1 MKNLI
6 LVILFTIASLV
17 GFSQSTPTLKQ
28 VANSGN
34 TAFKKLLYNDNY
46 AGSATGRWLTD
57 KNYVDSLF
65 TVILP
70 GGGISAI
77 VGTSPISVTG
87 GATPTVSITN
97 PIPLANGG
105 TNASIIASDGALFY
119 SNATKGALTAT
130 NKAFWDYTNGFLG
143 LGKNSGL
150 DATLT
155 AVSTGTTYASSPLV
169 LLNSAN
175 DTIFKVRSD
184 GKIKACDPL
193 SNLYIGSNNGQYN
206 TTGSKNTSLGYG
218 SLITNITGTDNTTV
232 GYDAGIQI
240 VGSVN
245 TAIGSLSQVLSTSS
259 TANTSVGYVSL
270 FNNISGGNNSALGVG
285 AGYNSLGNYNSFW
298 GYHAGYDWTGSNRTF
313 IQAGQRDSA
322 VTIDGNNGQFN
333 ITNGHI
339 KIVDGSQGSGKVLI
353 SDANGLGTWTTDPST
368 GTVTNIS
375 TGTGLTGGPITST
388 GTISIST
395 VPVANGGTNLTSYTI
410 GDVLYASGA
419 TTLSKLAGVVTGNAL
434 ISGGVATAPS
444 WGKIGLT
451 THVSGIL
458 PLANGGTNT
467 SIAAS
472 NGSVIYSDASK
483 YAMTNVGTAGQ
494 LLQSNGATAPSFVSN
509 ITPTTISTTS
519 ATITTSAVTNP
530 ISLNIANHG
539 DNSTS
544 VNSTGALITSDQAL
558 TSTGIDVSA
567 TSIDG
572 GVANAI
578 TASAVNTNSTGYNNG
593 IGAFASGAKY
603 NTAAS
608 FAASSAGTT
617 NTGIYS
623 SASGATNNY
632 AALFPAGKV
641 GVGTSTPSVLLDVLN
656 ANDQT
661 NNGSAVN
668 VTVTNTYSV
677 NSNTAYNAV
686 VSTTGSG
693 STNYGFQSAVS
704 GASNATN
711 YGGFFLSTNPATK
724 NYGVYCQAQSAT
736 NNYPLVAIGG
746 NVGIGTTT
754 PTQLFQV
761 AGATGTVSITDDGRI
776 YGTAIH
782 NNANSV
788 SGPTNQYICSG
799 TYTPT
804 ITNGTNISA
813 TTAYKC
819 QWMRVGNVV
828 TVSGRID
835 IDITTT
841 LLANSLNIT
850 LPINSNFTEF
860 TSAGGTAN
868 SAQFD
873 QTSNISLMAQPFGS
887 VVQFLWTGQT
897 DTNNRAFFF
906 TFTYLIE

>member
-1 MKNLI
+1 MKNLVLI
-6 LVILFTIASLV
+6 TIFTILSLL
-17 GFSQSTPTLKQ
+17 GFSQSSPTLKQ

-46 AGSATGRWLTD
+46 AGSATSRWLTD

-70 GGGISAI
+70 GGGIS
-77 VGTSPISVTG
+77 VVNGTSPIVVSG
-87 GATPTVSITN
+87 GATPTVSITT
-97 PIPLANGG
+97 IP
-105 TNASIIASDGALFY
+105 
-119 SNATKGALTAT
+119 
-130 NKAFWDYTNGFLG
+130 
-143 LGKNSGL
+143 
-150 DATLT
+150 
-155 AVSTGTTYASSPLV
+155 V
-169 LLNSAN
+169 
-175 DTIFKVRSD
+175 
-184 GKIKACDPL
+184 
-193 SNLYIGSNNGQYN
+193 
-206 TTGSKNTSLGYG
+206 TS
-218 SLITNITGTDNTTV
+218 
-232 GYDAGIQI
+232 
-240 VGSVN
+240 
-245 TAIGSLSQVLSTSS
+245 
-259 TANTSVGYVSL
+259 
-270 FNNISGGNNSALGVG
+270 
-285 AGYNSLGNYNSFW
+285 
-298 GYHAGYDWTGSNRTF
+298 
-313 IQAGQRDSA
+313 
-322 VTIDGNNGQFN
+322 
-333 ITNGHI
+333 
-339 KIVDGSQGSGKVLI
+339 
-353 SDANGLGTWTTDPST
+353 
-368 GTVTNIS
+368 
-375 TGTGLTGGPITST
+375 
-388 GTISIST
+388 
-395 VPVANGGTNLTSYTI
+395 GGTNLTSYTT
-410 GDVLYASGA
+410 GDMLYASGA
-419 TTLSKLAGVVTGNAL
+419 TTLSKLADIATGNAL
-434 ISGGVATAPS
+434 ISGGIGTAPS

-451 THVSGIL
+451 THVTGNLPITNLNSGTGASTNTYWSGLGTWTTPTVTLTSSVTGIL
-458 PLANGGTNT
+458 PLANGGTNASLTASNGALFYSTASTGSLTATSKAYWDATNGRLGLGVSSGLGANLTIKSTGSSKTTYPFLLFNSNGDSLLSIHSSGQIETENIDENLFFGRYSGLNNSSGTYNTTSGRYNLYYNTSGSYNTTLGHGAVFKNKVGNWNTGLGVNALYNDTSGSYNTAIGTQSNNSNVNANYNTSVGASSLFSNKGSSNTAVGMNALFTNVIGKRNTVIGSQSGYYITGSDNVCLGDSAGINWTGSNALFVGNYTNPYFIHGNFSTGFLGIGLGMVDPSVMLDISGTANLPVITST
-467 SIAAS
+467 SIA
-472 NGSVIYSDASK
+472 
-483 YAMTNVGTAGQ
+483 
-494 LLQSNGATAPSFVSN
+494 
-509 ITPTTISTTS
+509 
-519 ATITTSAVTNP
+519 ITTSAVTNP
-530 ISLNIANHG
+530 VSLNIENHG
-539 DNSTS
+539 DNSTTA
-544 VNSTGALITSDQAL
+544 NSTGALITSDQAL